1 MILETLRNSGFIWL
15 ISRVKKPSLSP
26 SAFGDKLFISY
37 SVSVWLLFFLS
48 IMLPAHHACSPW
60 VCRNAHLPGQSEICS
75 LPSYQCSVLV
85 QVLAAGL
92 VPISTLAASPQLS
105 LGIMQALALGE
116 A

>member
-15 ISRVKKPSLSP
+15 ISRVKK
-26 SAFGDKLFISY
+26 KLLFHLLPLVTSCLFHIQF
-37 SVSVWLLFFLS
+37 VWLLFFLN

-60 VCRNAHLPGQSEICS
+60 VCRNAHLPGQSETCS

-92 VPISTLAASPQLS
+92 VPINTLAASPQLS
-105 LGIMQALALGE
+105 LGTMQALALGE